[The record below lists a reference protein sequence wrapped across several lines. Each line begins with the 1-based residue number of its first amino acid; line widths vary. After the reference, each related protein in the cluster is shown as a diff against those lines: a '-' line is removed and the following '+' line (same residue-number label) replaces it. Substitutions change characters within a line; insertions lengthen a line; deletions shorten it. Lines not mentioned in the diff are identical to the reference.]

1 MRALSWG
8 WVGIAFFLGIA
19 AGVGGLAMMN
29 RVQPTPIIIQP
40 PPTSVPTATSG
51 PLRVFVNGQVAAPD
65 VYELPPGSI
74 LQAAVAAAGGL
85 TNEADTAVI
94 NLALP
99 LQDGMHVYVP
109 AEGEMVAEP
118 INLAAPGDVDSG
130 SAIVDTTVTGSG
142 GNPIN
147 LNTATLEELD
157 SLPGIGPST
166 AQKII
171 EHRETNGPFATIEA
185 IMDVSGIG
193 PAKFEAIQELITVG
207 N

>member
-1 MRALSWG
+1 MRAFNWG

-19 AGVGGLAMMN
+19 AGVGGLTMMN

-40 PPTSVPTATSG
+40 PPTSVPTATPG

-65 VYELPPGSI
+65 VYQLPPGSI
-74 LQAAVAAAGGL
+74 LQTAVAAAGGL

-99 LQDGMHVYVP
+99 LQDGMHIYVP

-118 INLAAPGDVDSG
+118 INMAAPVDADSG
-130 SAIVDTTVTGSG
+130 SADTAATGSG

-166 AQKII
+166 AEKII
-171 EHRETNGPFATIEA
+171 EHRETNGPFTTIEA

-193 PAKFEAIQELITVG
+193 PAKFEAIQELIIVG

>member
-1 MRALSWG
+1 MRAFNWG
-8 WVGIAFFLGIA
+8 WIGIAFFLGIA
-19 AGVGGLAMMN
+19 VGVGGLAMMN

-40 PPTSVPTATSG
+40 PPTSVPTATPG

-65 VYELPPGSI
+65 VYQLPPGSI

-118 INLAAPGDVDSG
+118 INMAIPGDADLG
-130 SAIVDTTVTGSG
+130 SEGMAVPGTG